1 MRLMIPRPI
10 LSILSRREPET
21 VELEDSTEL
30 TEHEHDL
37 VLRYAL
43 VGVFLIHL
51 FAVLWLT
58 KVIALPL
65 VAGVILGLV
74 LGPAVDRLARW
85 GVPQGLAAA
94 LMVLA
99 GILFFTAIA
108 TVLAAPLA
116 LWFDSLPGI
125 FAALR
130 ARLSGLFAQLE
141 QLEKLTAGLGGAV
154 SPDAPPK
161 VTVTDGSPLV
171 DLALNSSAV
180 AGGLLVFTATVYFY
194 LATRRHLK
202 ARVLRLCLGR
212 HARRS
217 AGRFFDDI
225 ELKISAYFGTVTL
238 INAGMGVV
246 TGLIAWLAGWPVPIF
261 WGVGAFVFNYIA
273 FIGPVIMTA
282 LMVGA
287 GLMTD
292 GPFLTMFWPAAAYF
306 VVHLLEGNIVTP
318 IAVGRRLTVSPFLVF
333 VSFIFW
339 LWLWGP
345 LGAIL
350 STPILLVIT
359 VATEV
364 VIAYRKAPDETPD
377 VAVAKVEAA
386 VEAREDELKGP
397 DPSQMTEGRVMAA
410 S

>member
-1 MRLMIPRPI
+1 
-10 LSILSRREPET
+10 
-21 VELEDSTEL
+21 
-30 TEHEHDL
+30 
-37 VLRYAL
+37 
-43 VGVFLIHL
+43 
-51 FAVLWLT
+51 
-58 KVIALPL
+58 
-65 VAGVILGLV
+65 
-74 LGPAVDRLARW
+74 
-85 GVPQGLAAA
+85 
-94 LMVLA
+94 
-99 GILFFTAIA
+99 
-108 TVLAAPLA
+108 
-116 LWFDSLPGI
+116 
-125 FAALR
+125 
-130 ARLSGLFAQLE
+130 
-141 QLEKLTAGLGGAV
+141 
-154 SPDAPPK
+154 
-161 VTVTDGSPLV
+161 
-171 DLALNSSAV
+171 
-180 AGGLLVFTATVYFY
+180 
-194 LATRRHLK
+194 
-202 ARVLRLCLGR
+202 
-212 HARRS
+212 
-217 AGRFFDDI
+217 
-225 ELKISAYFGTVTL
+225 
-238 INAGMGVV
+238 
-246 TGLIAWLAGWPVPIF
+246 VPIF

-397 DPSQMTEGRVMAA
+397 DPSQMTDGRVMAA